1 MDMIRFTPEDIYL
14 LIGFVSLS
22 LGLYG
27 RFKGDIVSAEK
38 RLTIIEKDIE
48 NLEEFKRSATL
59 RLDNHDKQNEALIQM
74 KTSLEYLTEKVDAID
89 KRLE

>member
-1 MDMIRFTPEDIYL
+1 MIRFTPEDIYL

>member
-1 MDMIRFTPEDIYL
+1 MIRFTQEDIYL
-14 LIGFVSLS
+14 FIGFVSLS

-38 RLTIIEKDIE
+38 RLTIIEKDVE

-59 RLDNHDKQNEALIQM
+59 RLDNHDKQNEALIQV

>member
-1 MDMIRFTPEDIYL
+1 MIRFTPEDIYL
-14 LIGFVSLS
+14 LIVFISLS

-48 NLEEFKRSATL
+48 SLEEFKRSATL

>member
-1 MDMIRFTPEDIYL
+1 MIRFTPEDISL
-14 LIGFVSLS
+14 LVGFISIL
-22 LGLYG
+22 LGVYG